1 VPSKAFNAANLLLF
15 SCFYT
20 YTNNKS
26 SNKKTQITTILRIIL
41 GRHSKKKKS
50 FHTKKIE
57 NLCRIFSLERG
68 GKGWSMHGKRYMP
81 FATLLCK
88 LNTVTK
94 VTKQFG
100 FKFNY
105 KFLQQYQQILKQ

>member
-1 VPSKAFNAANLLLF
+1 MQQIYYYLVVFIRTQHQQQQQQQENA
-15 SCFYT
+15 
-20 YTNNKS
+20 NNNNFENHPWS
-26 SNKKTQITTILRIIL
+26 AQQ
-41 GRHSKKKKS
+41 GKKS

-88 LNTVTK
+88 LNTVTNLLNSL
-94 VTKQFG
+94 V
-100 FKFNY
+100 
-105 KFLQQYQQILKQ
+105 LS